1 MELKVVIVEDEK
13 HSIVAL
19 NQLLVEFCDNV
30 EVLGHAS
37 TVEDAIELIKTTG
50 PDLVFL
56 DVELHSGTGFDI
68 LTAFEKPD
76 FGVIFTTAFEHY
88 AIKAIK
94 FSSIDYLL
102 KPINLVELHKALL
115 KAKKGKDTKLYLSK
129 IKNLVENIQ
138 DENLRDRKICLSTL
152 EGLEFIKARDIIY
165 CKANGA
171 YTLLSIKNHK
181 ETMVSKNLREFEL
194 LLSEIDFMRVHN
206 SYLINLKEV
215 QKYIKSHGGYIIM
228 SNDDHVQISNSKKE
242 DFLNRMGKM

>member
-13 HSIVAL
+13 NSIVAL
-19 NQLLVEFCDNV
+19 TQLLLEFCDAI

-37 TVEDAIELIKTTG
+37 TVNEAISLINATK

-68 LTAFEKPD
+68 LTAFKNPD

-102 KPINLVELHKALL
+102 KPINLEELQKALE
-115 KAKKGKDTKLYLSK
+115 KARHGKDKKLYLSK
-129 IKNLVENIQ
+129 IQNLIENIQ
-138 DENLRDRKICLSTL
+138 GANLHERKICLSTM
-152 EGLEFIKARDIIY
+152 EGLEFIKAQDIIY

-171 YTLLSIKNHK
+171 YTLISIKNHK
-181 ETMVSKNLREFEL
+181 QTMVSKNLREFEL
-194 LLSEIDFMRVHN
+194 LLTDIDFMRVHN
-206 SYLINLKEV
+206 SYLVNLREV

-228 SNDDHVQISNSKKE
+228 SNEDHVQVSNAKK
-242 DFLNRMGKM
+242 DTFLDRMAGF

>member
-102 KPINLVELHKALL
+102 KPINLV
-115 KAKKGKDTKLYLSK
+115 GQDTKLYLSK